1 MTDRAEL
8 QRISRLVDVNRQRL
22 EQVELQITQLEAV
35 KNEHR
40 ETEASL
46 SALKE
51 SSDSMVPLGSG
62 VHLPVSEQ
70 EKVVVDIGSS
80 VFAERTLSSAQE
92 IITKR
97 QNDLQSVIDELNEQ
111 KEVTEETIKELV
123 KTFEESAKD
132 VTDDDNEQE
141 TATPAV
147 EEEKKEVQR
156 QKRGRGFGGEL
167 TLDD

>member
-46 SALKE
+46 GALKE
-51 SSDSMVPLGSG
+51 SADSMVPLGSG

-70 EKVVVDIGSS
+70 ENVVVDLGSN
-80 VFAERTLSSAQE
+80 VFAERSLSSARE

-97 QNDLQSVIDELNEQ
+97 QEDLQSVIDELNEQ
-111 KEVTEETIKELV
+111 KEVVEETIKELV
-123 KTFEESAKD
+123 RTFEESAKEAVGD
-132 VTDDDNEQE
+132 EDEHNT
-141 TATPAV
+141 TPSPTQD
-147 EEEKKEVQR
+147 ENKEIQR
-156 QKRGRGFGGEL
+156 PKRGRGFGGEL